1 MGVGSA
7 GSIIAS
13 RLSEDPAVTVAA
25 LEAGED
31 DDKYPDSKVPLAIYH
46 LQNTELDWAYRTVPQ
61 EKACKSL
68 EGNVS
73 LIHKV
78 FISQS
83 NQAKQIHVSSFLLNT
98 PVEKLIGQFKY
109 FREVHGLGVSC

>member
-13 RLSEDPAVTVAA
+13 RLSEDSAETVAA

-31 DDKYPDSKVPLAIYH
+31 EDKYPDSKVPLAVYS

-61 EKACKSL
+61 EKACKGL
-68 EGNVS
+68 EDNVS
-73 LIHKV
+73 LIHK
-78 FISQS
+78 I
-83 NQAKQIHVSSFLLNT
+83 
-98 PVEKLIGQFKY
+98 
-109 FREVHGLGVSC
+109 